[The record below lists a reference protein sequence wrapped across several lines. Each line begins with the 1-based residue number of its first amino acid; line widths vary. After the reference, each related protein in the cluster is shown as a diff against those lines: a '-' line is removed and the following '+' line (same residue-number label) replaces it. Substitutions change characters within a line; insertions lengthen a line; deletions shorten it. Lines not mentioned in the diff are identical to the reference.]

1 MLFASSLARSP
12 LNSSRVFVVVVVVT
26 VTVIT
31 VPSFDLICLS
41 NLSLTPLVL
50 HRPMAEGKFDLP
62 DDLLPSKPSDHPW
75 TPKGINLN
83 LFDSIESESM
93 RGFRLLI

>member
-1 MLFASSLARSP
+1 M
-12 LNSSRVFVVVVVVT
+12 
-26 VTVIT
+26 
-31 VPSFDLICLS
+31 PSYDLICLS

-62 DDLLPSKPSDHPW
+62 DDLLSSKPSDHPW
-75 TPKGINLN
+75 TPKGIILN
-83 LFDSIESESM
+83 LFDSVESESM